1 MGQNSVQP
9 QSGALECPEM
19 SLCAGG
25 GDKRRGLQR
34 AIKRKNMRRSGGGHF
49 QIQQSLC
56 REQNSRDLKLAA
68 SSSCSIT
75 ATHTWSAGDYWKIL
89 WVRLLLV
96 FLGDS
101 NTWRCIYSAKW
112 IKKKEPGSWNCELSF
127 STAGLFLTGTLIF
140 LFLCIYSHLSS
151 FIIWLISKCSSAC
164 ATSYKSNAH
173 FDKPNASFC
182 CRPVDGFSP
191 H

>member
-1 MGQNSVQP
+1 MGQISVQP
-9 QSGALECPEM
+9 QSGALECAEM
-19 SLCAGG
+19 SLFAGG
-25 GDKRRGLQR
+25 GDKRRGLQSS
-34 AIKRKNMRRSGGGHF
+34 IKRRNMRRRGGGHF

-112 IKKKEPGSWNCELSF
+112 IKKKYREAGIVNCHSALQDYF
-127 STAGLFLTGTLIF
+127 SQVHWFF
-140 LFLCIYSHLSS
+140 FCWCIYSHLSS